1 MKLVRYGAIAAFYE
15 RVEAFL
21 LEREAE
27 HNLLLGISATL
38 QHQPGYYTSPPYLA
52 AVEQNG
58 EVALVVMRTPPH
70 SPVLSLAAP
79 DCAADQAL
87 DLLAGDL
94 RAVYG
99 AQVNGVNGPSALSL
113 GFAERWREATGRAYR
128 VSVRERIYRLDAVT
142 PVAGV
147 AGTMRAATEADR
159 SLLERWVVEFQ
170 DEALPPTEF
179 RMPPERWVTLQLTPP
194 MRNIVLWVDAEGL
207 PVTMVGVRHSTPHG
221 ATIGPVYTPPEQRR
235 RGYASAC
242 VAAVS
247 QQLLDEGRQFC
258 FLYTNLDN
266 PTSNH
271 IYQTIGYRPVS
282 DATVYD
288 FEAAVASGGADSE
301 NNGDTRDA
309 SA

>member
-1 MKLVRYGAIAAFYE
+1 MKLVRYGDVEAFAE

-27 HNLLLGISATL
+27 HNLLLGIIETL
-38 QHQPGYYTSPPYLA
+38 RRQPGYYTSVPYLA
-52 AVEQNG
+52 SVEQDG
-58 EVALVVMRTPPH
+58 QIVLVAMRTPPH
-70 SPVLSLAAP
+70 NPVLSRAAP
-79 DCAADQAL
+79 DTAGDQAL

-94 RAVYG
+94 RATYG
-99 AQVNGVNGPSALSL
+99 DDVNGVIGPSALSL
-113 GFAERWREATGRAYR
+113 GFAERWREATGRADR
-128 VSVRERIYRLDAVT
+128 VSLRERIYRLDAVT
-142 PVAGV
+142 PVEGV
-147 AGTMRAATEADR
+147 AGAIRTATEADR
-159 SLLERWVVEFQ
+159 ALLERWVAEFQ
-170 DEALPPTEF
+170 DEALPPTAV
-179 RMPPERWVTLQLTPP
+179 RMPPERFVALRLMPP
-194 MRNIVLWVDAEGL
+194 ARGIVLWVDAEGL
-207 PVTMVGVRHSTPHG
+207 PVTMVGFSRSTPHG
-221 ATIGPVYTPPEQRR
+221 ATIGPVYTPPDQRR

-258 FLYTNLDN
+258 FLYTDLDN

>member
-1 MKLVRYGAIAAFYE
+1 MKLVRYGDVETFSE

-27 HNLLLGISATL
+27 HKLLLGIRETL
-38 QHQPGYYTSPPYLA
+38 RRQPGYYTSSPYLA
-52 AVEQNG
+52 SVEQDG
-58 EVALVVMRTPPH
+58 QVALVAMRTPPH
-70 SPVLSLAAP
+70 NLVLSLAASETMV
-79 DCAADQAL
+79 DEAL

-94 RAVYG
+94 RATYDE
-99 AQVNGVNGPSALSL
+99 QVNGVIGPSALSL
-113 GFAERWREATGRAYR
+113 GFAERWRETTGHAYR
-128 VSVRERIYRLDAVT
+128 VSLRERLYRLDAVT
-142 PVAGV
+142 PVEGV
-147 AGTMRAATEADR
+147 AGAMRAATEADR
-159 SLLERWVVEFQ
+159 DLLERWVVEFQ
-170 DEALPPTEF
+170 DEALPPTAI
-179 RMPPERWVTLQLTPP
+179 RTPPARWVTQGLMPP
-194 MRNIVLWVDAEGL
+194 LRGVVVWVDPEGL
-207 PVTMVGVRHSTPHG
+207 PVTMVGFGYSTPHG

-242 VAAVS
+242 VAALS

-258 FLYTNLDN
+258 FLDTDLDN

>member
-1 MKLVRYGAIAAFYE
+1 MKLVRYGDVATFYE

-27 HNLLLGISATL
+27 HYLLLGIAATL
-38 QHQPGYYTSPPYLA
+38 QDQSGYYTSVPYLA
-52 AVEQNG
+52 AVEQDG
-58 EVALVVMRTPPH
+58 EIALVAMRTPPH
-70 SPVLSLAAP
+70 NPVLSLAAS
-79 DCAADQAL
+79 DAVADQAL

-99 AQVNGVNGPSALSL
+99 EQVNGVLGPSALSL
-113 GFAERWREATGRAYR
+113 GFAVRWREATGRAYH
-128 VSVRERIYRLDAVT
+128 VSVREGIYRLDTVT

-147 AGTMRAATEADR
+147 AGTMRSATEADR
-159 SLLERWVVEFQ
+159 SLLERWLVEFQ
-170 DEALPPTEF
+170 DEALPSTAI
-179 RMPPERWVTLQLTPP
+179 RMPAERWVTLQLTPP
-194 MRNIVLWVDAEGL
+194 LRDIALWLDTEGL
-207 PVTMVGVRHSTPHG
+207 PVTMVGFRYSTPRG

-258 FLYTNLDN
+258 FLNTDLDN